1 MNFRGPKAHPNR
13 GEKAPRR
20 VGSEPGDRQDWQRI
34 SGKMRRKSMPVLS
47 VPGALVGGDE
57 VSMAV
62 FHELSRAE
70 GPSQQT
76 RLPANFRQSQPE
88 IRVSLVNPRWDGLR
102 NEPNSRIFRFGRIGY
117 GGVHV
122 GLVLPAESLAAFQF
136 PKVGEE
142 GSLGID
148 DVTVESVEG
157 FGVVGESGAVVDE
170 VGGEEAVAAKEPAV
184 FGEDVDEKAVG

>member
-1 MNFRGPKAHPNR
+1 MKFRGPQAHPNR
-13 GEKAPRR
+13 GEKPPRG

-76 RLPANFRQSQPE
+76 GDRQKGETDRRRGQTGLTANFRQRAPE
-88 IRVSLVNPRWDGLR
+88 IHVRLVSPR
-102 NEPNSRIFRFGRIGY
+102 
-117 GGVHV
+117 
-122 GLVLPAESLAAFQF
+122 
-136 PKVGEE
+136 GEN
-142 GSLGID
+142 
-148 DVTVESVEG
+148 
-157 FGVVGESGAVVDE
+157 
-170 VGGEEAVAAKEPAV
+170 
-184 FGEDVDEKAVG
+184 